1 MELPE
6 FGGDDATILGGI
18 LAAIAA
24 AFLIFL
30 LAFACWYVYSAYFT
44 MKIAERLG
52 SNNDFSLD
60 TCSQYLSAL

>member
-52 SNNDFSLD
+52 SNNAILAW
-60 TCSQYLSAL
+60 L